1 MAENKL
7 FEILAKFTK
16 REDGVDHAARSMSLN
31 IMVSTSQHSSSSSSC
46 YPATNQP
53 HSIPKSLHYKSS
65 KKNIGKIQVV
75 SLAAA
80 CAGAEVVKLYRHVCE
95 GLPLEEQKL
104 VQRRIKE
111 ALIRTGHLY
120 GTPKVIQALFPL
132 FQDLKD
138 EEIDQYG
145 PR

>member
-1 MAENKL
+1 MIAL
-7 FEILAKFTK
+7 
-16 REDGVDHAARSMSLN
+16 
-31 IMVSTSQHSSSSSSC
+31 QSS
-46 YPATNQP
+46 
-53 HSIPKSLHYKSS
+53 
-65 KKNIGKIQVV
+65 KNIGKIQVV

-80 CAGAEVVKLYRHVCE
+80 CAGAEVVKLYRHVCAD
-95 GLPLEEQKL
+95 LPLDEQKL

-120 GTPKVIQALFPL
+120 GTPKVIQTLFPL

>member
-31 IMVSTSQHSSSSSSC
+31 IMVSNNPPPPPPQQPTNPIRVNIIALQSS
-46 YPATNQP
+46 
-53 HSIPKSLHYKSS
+53 
-65 KKNIGKIQVV
+65 KNIGKIQVV

-80 CAGAEVVKLYRHVCE
+80 CAGGEVVKLYRHVCE
-95 GLPLEEQKL
+95 GLPLDEQKL

>member
-31 IMVSTSQHSSSSSSC
+31 IMVSKVTTLLLLLLLLPSNQSTPFDSNIIALQSS
-46 YPATNQP
+46 
-53 HSIPKSLHYKSS
+53 
-65 KKNIGKIQVV
+65 KNIGKIQVV

-80 CAGAEVVKLYRHVCE
+80 CAGGEVVKLYRHVCE
-95 GLPLEEQKL
+95 GLPLDEQKL

>member
-16 REDGVDHAARSMSLN
+16 RENGVDHAARSMSLN
-31 IMVSTSQHSSSSSSC
+31 IMVSNNPPPSPSY

-53 HSIPKSLHYKSS
+53 HSIPILLHYKAQ
-65 KKNIGKIQVV
+65 KNIGEIQVV

-80 CAGAEVVKLYRHVCE
+80 CAGGEVVKLYRHVCE

>member
-1 MAENKL
+1 MIAL
-7 FEILAKFTK
+7 
-16 REDGVDHAARSMSLN
+16 
-31 IMVSTSQHSSSSSSC
+31 QSS
-46 YPATNQP
+46 
-53 HSIPKSLHYKSS
+53 
-65 KKNIGKIQVV
+65 KNIGKLQVV

-80 CAGAEVVKLYRHVCE
+80 CAGGEVVKLYRHVCAD
-95 GLPLEEQKL
+95 LPLDEQKL

-120 GTPKVIQALFPL
+120 GTPKVIQTLFPL

>member
-16 REDGVDHAARSMSLN
+16 RENGVDHAARSMSLN
-31 IMVSTSQHSSSSSSC
+31 IMVSNNNPPPPPPTQQPINTIRVNIIALQSS
-46 YPATNQP
+46 
-53 HSIPKSLHYKSS
+53 
-65 KKNIGKIQVV
+65 KNIGKIQVV

-104 VQRRIKE
+104 VQRRVKE

>member
-31 IMVSTSQHSSSSSSC
+31 IMVSNNNPSPPPPPPTQQPINPIRVNIIALQSS
-46 YPATNQP
+46 
-53 HSIPKSLHYKSS
+53 
-65 KKNIGKIQVV
+65 KNIGKIQVV

-95 GLPLEEQKL
+95 GLPLDEQKL

>member
-1 MAENKL
+1 MIAL
-7 FEILAKFTK
+7 
-16 REDGVDHAARSMSLN
+16 
-31 IMVSTSQHSSSSSSC
+31 QSS
-46 YPATNQP
+46 
-53 HSIPKSLHYKSS
+53 
-65 KKNIGKIQVV
+65 KNIGKIQVV

>member
-31 IMVSTSQHSSSSSSC
+31 IMVSKVTTLLLLLLPSNQSTPFDSNIIALQSS
-46 YPATNQP
+46 
-53 HSIPKSLHYKSS
+53 
-65 KKNIGKIQVV
+65 KNIGKIQVV

-80 CAGAEVVKLYRHVCE
+80 CAGAEVVNLYRHVCE

-104 VQRRIKE
+104 VQRRMKE

-120 GTPKVIQALFPL
+120 GTPKVIQTLFPL

>member
-31 IMVSTSQHSSSSSSC
+31 IMVSNNPPPPPTQQPINPIRVNIIALQSS
-46 YPATNQP
+46 
-53 HSIPKSLHYKSS
+53 
-65 KKNIGKIQVV
+65 KNIGKIQVV

-95 GLPLEEQKL
+95 GLPLDEQKL